1 MSFRDFVHEAGQAAR
16 VNLVPGLILQAVAIS
31 LLAAYYLIPAV
42 RPGFDW
48 FAHLKQDWGYGY
60 SALATAISGGI
71 VPFLYLWLRGS
82 IKHGVGKALLFYIVF
97 WALMGMQVD
106 VLYRFQGELFGQG
119 NELAVLIPKVLV
131 DQGLFTPLWSIPLTT
146 LCYLWKNLDFNFAAL
161 RGKIDRKLFLHDIP
175 GMIVPAWMVWLPA
188 VTVIYCLPG
197 SLQIPMFNLVLCFW
211 SLLAEVVNARQNRKQ
226 ASHADR

>member
-175 GMIVPAWMVWLPA
+175 GMIVPGLDGLAA
-188 VTVIYCLPG
+188 G
-197 SLQIPMFNLVLCFW
+197 GNRH
-211 SLLAEVVNARQNRKQ
+211 LLSARQPSDSDVQSGAVLLVTAGRSRERAAEPQ
-226 ASHADR
+226 AGVTR